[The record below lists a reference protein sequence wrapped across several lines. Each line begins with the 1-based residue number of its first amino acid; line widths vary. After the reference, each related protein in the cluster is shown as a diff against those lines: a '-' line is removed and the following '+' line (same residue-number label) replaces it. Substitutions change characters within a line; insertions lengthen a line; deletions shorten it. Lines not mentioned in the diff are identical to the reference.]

1 MDPDYFMYWED
12 VDFSVRA
19 QEVGGAVRL
28 LRDVVVV
35 HDVGGTQQRETGKAS
50 AYYYFN
56 TRNRLVFAAKRVAGA
71 EMLRWLVRT
80 PSDIRSV
87 ASRGSVFPSRA
98 ARWRAALLPA
108 MGGCVAGV
116 WWMATHAGRA
126 AKKGT

>member
-12 VDFSVRA
+12 VDFSVRV
-19 QEVGGAVRL
+19 QEAGAAVRL

-35 HDVGGTQQRETGKAS
+35 HDVGGTQQGTAGKSS
-50 AYYYFN
+50 AYYYYN
-56 TRNRLVFAAKRVAGA
+56 VRNRLVFAAKRVAVP

-87 ASRGSVFPSRA
+87 VSRGSYPGRA

-108 MGGCVAGV
+108 IRGSVAGF
-116 WWMATHAGRA
+116 WWMVTHAGRTTG
-126 AKKGT
+126 KQK